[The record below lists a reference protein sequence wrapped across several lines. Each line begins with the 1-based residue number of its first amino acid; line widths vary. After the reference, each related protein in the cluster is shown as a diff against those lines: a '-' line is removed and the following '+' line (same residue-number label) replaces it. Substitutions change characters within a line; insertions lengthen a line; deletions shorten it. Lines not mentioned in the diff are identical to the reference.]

1 MKSVSTSG
9 ESSKSLLKRP
19 KLLANPNPSSAALT
33 KRASMGGT
41 LIKIEKDN
49 VKSTTGKQDLF
60 LIRLIC
66 LHFSEVVVYIC
77 ICKLS
82 VLS

>member
-19 KLLANPNPSSAALT
+19 KLANPNPSSAALT
-33 KRASMGGT
+33 KRASTGGT
-41 LIKIEKDN
+41 LVKMEKDN
-49 VKSTTGKQDLF
+49 VKTTTGKQDLF
-60 LIRLIC
+60 LIGLIC